1 MRTKKLLLLLL
12 IVPLF
17 AFTAHKYYLSLTQIE
32 YNSKNKSVEV
42 IINVFIDD
50 IETALN
56 KIHNKKF
63 ELDTKKELVDSDKYF
78 FEYLKKNVQFKFE
91 NKSYHYNYLGK
102 EYDGDVVF
110 FYLEIKNVASVK
122 EIEINNTILL
132 KHFPEQQN
140 LVKSKV
146 NKKYKSV
153 MLTKKKQ
160 VGTLKH

>member
-1 MRTKKLLLLLL
+1 MRTKKLLLLFL

-50 IETALN
+50 IETALT
-56 KIHNKKF
+56 KIHDKKF
-63 ELDTKKELVDSDKYF
+63 ELDTENEFSDINTYF
-78 FEYLKKNVQFKFE
+78 FEYLKKNVKFKLDG
-91 NKSYHYNYLGK
+91 KAYDYSYIGK

-110 FYLEIKNVASVK
+110 FYLEIKNVPTLK

-146 NKKYKSV
+146 NKKYKSLL
-153 MLTKKKQ
+153 LTKKEQ
-160 VGTLKH
+160 TGTLKY